1 MENARE
7 MEMQK
12 EIKQLKIKIQ
22 ELNEQIATLKK
33 LHFGPRT
40 EKKMTVYPD
49 VEMSLFDEVEVEAK
63 QSVKEPALEEETLV
77 KSHKRKKSSKGKT
90 SVKKLLE
97 LLPKE
102 NIENRYIDLPEDEKT
117 CIQCGELL
125 HSIGADHVRDEVV
138 YIPAQIKVIRY
149 YQRSYE
155 CRQCSS
161 TSDKKVIVKPA
172 IPRPVIDHSFASP
185 SAVSHVIMQKYFYA
199 LPLYRQEQEWKQ
211 MGLPLCRATLANWVM
226 KVSEVWL
233 TPIYNRMHELLLQ
246 ETCLHAD
253 ETPVQ
258 VLQEK
263 GRKNTTKS
271 YMWLYSSGEFEP
283 QHSIRLFEYSAT
295 RKGENAVKFLEGYH
309 GYLHTDDYGGYNQF
323 AKAKR
328 CLCWAH
334 ARRKFVD
341 AKPTGVDDLTNT
353 LVQKGLDYIGKLF
366 QIEGELKGLSPEE
379 RKKLRLEKEKPFL
392 NAFWQWAEESRYK
405 VLPRSKISTALNYAL
420 TNREMLETYLKDGKC
435 AISNNLAENSI
446 RPFTVGRKNWLFSGS
461 PKGADASAKV
471 YSIIETCEANGL
483 NVEKYLNYIFKEL
496 PKEEYPTHMDVV
508 DKYMPWNPAMQ
519 KLCK

>member
-1 MENARE
+1 MKTTHEL
-7 MEMQK
+7 EMQK
-12 EIKQLKIKIQ
+12 EIDELKMENQQLKQ
-22 ELNEQIATLKK
+22 QLATLKK
-33 LHFGPRT
+33 LHFGPKT

-63 QSVKEPALEEETLV
+63 QSVKEPALEEETVV
-77 KSHKRKKSSKGKT
+77 KSHKRKKTSKGKT

-117 CIQCGELL
+117 CKQCGELL

-155 CRQCSS
+155 CRHCSLS
-161 TSDKKVIVKPA
+161 SDKKVITKPA
-172 IPRPVIDHSFASP
+172 IPRPVNDHSFASP

-199 LPLYRQEQEWKQ
+199 LPLDRQEQEWKQ

-233 TPIYNRMHELLLQ
+233 IPIYDRMHELLLR

-295 RKGENAVKFLEGYH
+295 RKGENAAKFLEGYH
-309 GYLHTDDYGGYNQF
+309 GYLHTDDYGGYN
-323 AKAKR
+323 
-328 CLCWAH
+328 
-334 ARRKFVD
+334 
-341 AKPTGVDDLTNT
+341 
-353 LVQKGLDYIGKLF
+353 
-366 QIEGELKGLSPEE
+366 
-379 RKKLRLEKEKPFL
+379 
-392 NAFWQWAEESRYK
+392 
-405 VLPRSKISTALNYAL
+405 
-420 TNREMLETYLKDGKC
+420 
-435 AISNNLAENSI
+435 
-446 RPFTVGRKNWLFSGS
+446 
-461 PKGADASAKV
+461 
-471 YSIIETCEANGL
+471 
-483 NVEKYLNYIFKEL
+483 
-496 PKEEYPTHMDVV
+496 
-508 DKYMPWNPAMQ
+508 
-519 KLCK
+519 